1 MIDINNTILKKNF
14 FLHAWYLLRDKIL
27 VQMLLVIAICLFTY
41 QIIPIEAISYLYAMS
56 LTLKSAL
63 VFILPF
69 LIFGAIAS
77 AFAKIPKG
85 GFLFTIGILLG
96 LTLSNFI
103 NMSVAYFVGKAV
115 IQDSGISEIAIS
127 SVQKIYPAFD
137 LDLVGLIPPFIK
149 KVFNNGVA
157 LIFGLLTGIMCSFF
171 SLPKVESFANKVNK
185 LAMFFMSKI
194 FTRILPL
201 FIAGFLLKM
210 LREGEL
216 KQMFESQLFATL
228 SVIVLILG
236 YLAFWFVIA
245 SSFKLS
251 RLKEIF
257 FNTLPA
263 MVTAFST
270 TSSASALPFSLEANE
285 KNTKDP
291 LLAQSLTPIIVNFHM
306 MGSSMAVSIAALII
320 MTCFKV
326 PLPSY
331 SHFALFGM
339 YFCLNKFAGSGVP
352 AGSIIVTLP
361 FFKSIL
367 GFNDDMVGLILAFY
381 IAFDSVITLGNVA
394 GNNLFV
400 IFAQKVIRLFKK
412 KENNVVIN

>member
-1 MIDINNTILKKNF
+1 M
-14 FLHAWYLLRDKIL
+14 
-27 VQMLLVIAICLFTY
+27 
-41 QIIPIEAISYLYAMS
+41 
-56 LTLKSAL
+56 
-63 VFILPF
+63 
-69 LIFGAIAS
+69 
-77 AFAKIPKG
+77 
-85 GFLFTIGILLG
+85 
-96 LTLSNFI
+96 NFI
-103 NMSVAYFVGKAV
+103 PDAAK
-115 IQDSGISEIAIS
+115 
-127 SVQKIYPAFD
+127 KI
-137 LDLVGLIPPFIK
+137 
-149 KVFNNGVA
+149 FNNGIA

-171 SLPKVESFANKVNK
+171 SLPKIESFANKINN
-185 LAMFFMSKI
+185 LAMFFMSKV
-194 FTRILPL
+194 FTRILPI

-228 SVIVLILG
+228 SVIILIFG
-236 YLAFWFVIA
+236 YLAFWFIVA
-245 SSFKLS
+245 SDFKLS

-263 MVTAFST
+263 MITAFST
-270 TSSASALPFSLEANE
+270 MSSASALPFSLEANE

-291 LLAQSLTPIIVNFHM
+291 LLAQSLTPMIVNFHM
-306 MGSSMAVSIAALII
+306 MGSSMAVSVAALII

-367 GFNDDMVGLILAFY
+367 GFNDDMAGLILAFY
-381 IAFDSVITLGNVA
+381 IVFDSVITLGNVA

-400 IFAQKVIRLFKK
+400 IIAQKVIKYFKK
-412 KENNVVIN
+412 KKSDIVIN